1 MPEQDTFLGWEKPGK
16 ALITGAS
23 AGIGSCFA
31 RQLAQKGFDLVLL
44 ARRGDR
50 LQSLADKLE
59 AECGIRCEILSTDLS
74 EPDEIRKTADRIKQ
88 IDNLDILVNNA
99 GFGTIGYFTEVP
111 IEKTM
116 RMFHLHMTAC
126 VLLTHAALQGMLK
139 RKRGAIINVA
149 SVAAFFL
156 SPGNVMY
163 NTTKNFIKTFSENI
177 RLEISDADIRIQALC
192 PGLTQTEFHEVGDF
206 EKFDKSVIPSLLWM
220 SADKVASISLKA
232 LGKNRK
238 VVVIP
243 GWKNHVFAWILRHN
257 SMIQWIARKNM
268 KKRSRP

>member
-1 MPEQDTFLGWEKPGK
+1 MPGQDKFLGWDKPGK

-23 AGIGSCFA
+23 AGIGLCFA

-59 AECGIRCEILSTDLS
+59 TECAIRCEILSADLS
-74 EPDEIRKTADRIKQ
+74 EPDEIRKIADCINQ
-88 IDNLDILVNNA
+88 MDNLDILINNA

-126 VLLTHAALQGMLK
+126 VLLTHAALQGMQK
-139 RKRGAIINVA
+139 RKRGAIINLS

-177 RLEISDADIRIQALC
+177 RLEVSDADIRIQALC
-192 PGLTQTEFHEVGDF
+192 PGFTHTEFHDVGDF
-206 EKFDKSVIPSLLWM
+206 ENFDKSVIPRPLWM
-220 SADKVASISLKA
+220 SADKVASVSLKA
-232 LGKNRK
+232 LAKNRK
-238 VVVIP
+238 VILIP
-243 GWKNHVFAWILRHN
+243 GWKNRLFTWILQHN
-257 SMIQWIARKNM
+257 SIMRWMARNNV